1 MTDFFASLGLFGW
14 VLLALF
20 VFALVTA
27 PKALRE
33 YWRAREKSRDF
44 YRDLARGRSRK
55 D

>member
-1 MTDFFASLGLFGW
+1 MSAFFASLGWFGW

-20 VFALVTA
+20 AFAVVTA

-44 YRDLARGRSRK
+44 YRDLSRGRRPEE
-55 D
+55 